1 MIYQKSFN
9 LPKDSWVD
17 FYFSR
22 PFDSRSWPKDL
33 PKVNKQ
39 YSVDERTIH
48 NSYYPWK
55 TFYGRGFEHID
66 FGEITIFYGG
76 NASGKTTILNVIA
89 QKLGLQRIYLFN
101 RSYFFGDYVGRNLP
115 LDSKSR

>member
-1 MIYQKSFN
+1 MIYLKSFN

-22 PFDSRSWPKDL
+22 PFDSRNWPKDL
-33 PKVNKQ
+33 PKVNKE
-39 YSVDERTIH
+39 YSADERTIH

-66 FGEITIFYGG
+66 FRNITIFYGG
-76 NASGKTTILNVIA
+76 NASGKTTQWYELDNMKTYF
-89 QKLGLQRIYLFN
+89 QLFN
-101 RSYFFGDYVGRNLP
+101 AHRQEFEM
-115 LDSKSR
+115 